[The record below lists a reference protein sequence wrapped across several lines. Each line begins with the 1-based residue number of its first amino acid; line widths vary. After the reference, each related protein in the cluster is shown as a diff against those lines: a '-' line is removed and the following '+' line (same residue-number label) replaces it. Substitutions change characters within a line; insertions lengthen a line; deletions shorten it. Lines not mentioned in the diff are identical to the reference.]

1 MISGYGTIV
10 IAILVLY
17 MGKLLNKRIEF
28 LRKYNIPEPVTGGI
42 LASLISAVIYVVF
55 DFELQYT
62 LDARDGLLIAFFT
75 TIGLS
80 AKFETLKKGGA
91 SLLILMVVAVGY
103 LFLQNI
109 VGIASVSV
117 SGLSDAVGVLGGSV
131 SLSGGHG
138 TVIAWAPKF
147 VEQYN
152 ISNALEIGLAC
163 STFGLVLGGIAG
175 GPVAAQ
181 LIKRYDLKPVVKEER
196 TIGEGHEESMNV
208 NYDNMMMAILAISFS
223 MGLGI
228 LIGEGLEQVN
238 ASLPPFVCALFGGI
252 IYTNV
257 VPLIGKKVNKKETY
271 RVDNPSTALIS
282 DVCLGLFLAMSLMSL
297 QLWTLIDLAM
307 PILFLLI
314 AQLLVIVLFVVFVV
328 FRVMGKDYDAAVI
341 AGGYLGLGLGATPTA
356 IANMTAI
363 TKRFGGS
370 AKAFL
375 IVPLVGAFFIDISNA
390 LVIQFFLDL
399 LQ

>member
-1 MISGYGTIV
+1 MIPAYGTIV
-10 IAILVLY
+10 IAIFVLY
-17 MGKLLNKRIEF
+17 LGKLLNSKIKF

-42 LASLISAVIYVVF
+42 LASLISALVYFAF
-55 DFELQYT
+55 DYEIQFT
-62 LDARDGLLIAFFT
+62 LNARDALLITFFT

-80 AKFETLKKGGA
+80 AKLEILKKGGK
-91 SLLILMVVAVGY
+91 SLLVLMLVAVGY
-103 LFLQNI
+103 LFLQNL
-109 VGIASVSV
+109 VGIASVSI
-117 SGLSDAVGVLGGSV
+117 SGLPQAVGVLGGSV

-138 TVIAWAPKF
+138 TVIAWAPVF
-147 VEQYN
+147 VENFN

-163 STFGLVLGGIAG
+163 STFGLVLGGIVG
-175 GPVAAQ
+175 GPVAAK
-181 LIKRYDLKPVVKEER
+181 LIGKYKLEPKVQEER
-196 TIGEGHEESMNV
+196 TVGQGHEESVNV

-228 LIGEGLEQVN
+228 IIGEVLDHLH

-252 IYTNV
+252 IYTNLA
-257 VPLIGKKVNKKETY
+257 PLIGKKIDHRYTY
-271 RVDNPSTALIS
+271 QVDNPSTALIS
-282 DVCLGLFLAMSLMSL
+282 DVALGLFLAMSLMSL
-297 QLWTLIDLAM
+297 QLWTLVELAG
-307 PILFLLI
+307 PIFILLI
-314 AQLLVIVLFVVFVV
+314 AQLLFIVLYIVFVV

-375 IVPLVGAFFIDISNA
+375 VVPLVGAFFIDISNA
-390 LVIQFFLDL
+390 LIIKFFLGIL
-399 LQ
+399 

>member
-1 MISGYGTIV
+1 MISAYGTIV
-10 IAILVLY
+10 IAIFVLY
-17 MGKLLNKRIEF
+17 LGKLLNSKIKF

-42 LASLISAVIYVVF
+42 IASLISAIVYFAF
-55 DFELQYT
+55 DFEIQFT
-62 LDARDGLLIAFFT
+62 LSARDGLLITFFT

-80 AKFETLKKGGA
+80 AKMETLKKGGIP
-91 SLLILMVVAVGY
+91 LLVLMVVAVGY

-109 VGIASVSV
+109 VGIATISL
-117 SGLSDAVGVLGGSV
+117 SGLPQVVGVLGGSV

-138 TVIAWAPKF
+138 TVIAWAPMF
-147 VEQYN
+147 VEDYN
-152 ISNALEIGLAC
+152 ITNALEIGLAC
-163 STFGLVLGGIAG
+163 STFGLVLGGIVG
-175 GPVAAQ
+175 GPVAAN
-181 LIKRYDLKPVVKEER
+181 LIKKHKLEPKIQEER
-196 TIGEGHEESMNV
+196 TVGQGHEESMNV

-228 LIGEGLEQVN
+228 LIGEGLDQIN

-252 IYTNV
+252 IYTNIA
-257 VPLIGKKVNKKETY
+257 PLFSKKINNKYTY
-271 RVDNPSTALIS
+271 KVDNPSTALIS
-282 DVCLGLFLAMSLMSL
+282 DVSLGLFLAMSLMSL
-297 QLWTLIDLAM
+297 QLWTLIELAG
-307 PILFLLI
+307 PIFILLI
-314 AQLLVIVLFVVFVV
+314 AQLIFIVLYVVFVV

-375 IVPLVGAFFIDISNA
+375 IVPLVGAFFIDITNA
-390 LVIQFFLDL
+390 LVIKFFLGL
-399 LQ
+399 F

>member
-1 MISGYGTIV
+1 MISAYGTIV
-10 IAILVLY
+10 IAIFVLY
-17 MGKLLNKRIEF
+17 LGKLLNSKIKF

-42 LASLISAVIYVVF
+42 IASLISAIVYFAF
-55 DFELQYT
+55 DFEIQFT
-62 LDARDGLLIAFFT
+62 LSARDGLLITFFT

-80 AKFETLKKGGA
+80 AKMETLKKGGIP
-91 SLLILMVVAVGY
+91 LLVLMVVAVGY

-109 VGIASVSV
+109 VGIATISL
-117 SGLSDAVGVLGGSV
+117 SGLPNVVGVLGGSV

-138 TVIAWAPKF
+138 TVIAWAPMF
-147 VEQYN
+147 VEDYN

-163 STFGLVLGGIAG
+163 STFGLVLGGIVG
-175 GPVAAQ
+175 GPVAAN
-181 LIKRYDLKPVVKEER
+181 LIKRHKLEPKIQEER
-196 TIGEGHEESMNV
+196 TVGQGHEESMNV

-228 LIGEGLEQVN
+228 LIGEGLDQIN

-257 VPLIGKKVNKKETY
+257 APLFSKKINNKYTY
-271 RVDNPSTALIS
+271 KVDNPSTALIS
-282 DVCLGLFLAMSLMSL
+282 DVSLGLFLAMSLMSL
-297 QLWTLIDLAM
+297 QLWTLIELAG
-307 PILFLLI
+307 PIFILLI
-314 AQLLVIVLFVVFVV
+314 AQLIFIVLYVVFVV

-375 IVPLVGAFFIDISNA
+375 IVPLVGAFFIDITNA
-390 LVIQFFLDL
+390 LVIKFFLGL
-399 LQ
+399 F